1 MACLCSKSR
10 LNRIEDVFDSSV
22 VGDKVTNDCKTF
34 GHAPEA
40 RELLSTKRGDGC
52 RDSGAGIGLQVS
64 EVQFL
69 DWIV

>member
-40 RELLSTKRGDGC
+40 RELLSTE
-52 RDSGAGIGLQVS
+52 AGKVAETVGQG
-64 EVQFL
+64 
-69 DWIV
+69 